1 MQYFGERRKCYRGIG
16 GRRTEMNDSCV
27 FSAETTS
34 AIGIAKEGN
43 RFASTGEDDRVI
55 GGEKLTRGFG
65 RVGDFV
71 RRKYSSS
78 AILRRGKCRG
88 ENATAGGAHDPF
100 RRLHT
105 GGAECTPT
113 QY

>member
-1 MQYFGERRKCYRGIG
+1 M
-16 GRRTEMNDSCV
+16 DDVCV

-43 RFASTGEDDRVI
+43 WFASTGEDDRAI
-55 GGEKLTRGFG
+55 GSEKLTRGFG
-65 RVGDFV
+65 RIGDFV
-71 RRKYSSS
+71 RRKYPSS
-78 AILRRGKCRG
+78 AILHRGKCWG
-88 ENATAGGAHDPF
+88 ENATACGAHDSF